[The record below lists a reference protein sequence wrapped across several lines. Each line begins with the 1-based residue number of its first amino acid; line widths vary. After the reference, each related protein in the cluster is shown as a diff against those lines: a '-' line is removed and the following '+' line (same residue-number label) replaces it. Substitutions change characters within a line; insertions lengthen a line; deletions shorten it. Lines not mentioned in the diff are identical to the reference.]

1 MAWEQVSISAD
12 GKKIVGW
19 LKEDIVNCPNVLG
32 DKPKTITIDNKKY
45 TALASY
51 VDERDDIIYLT
62 IDLSNDKPKEKPDG
76 KSTES
81 GTWSSFR

>member
-1 MAWEQVSISAD
+1 MAWKQVSISAD
-12 GKKIVGW
+12 GKKIGGW
-19 LKEDIVNCPNVLG
+19 LKEEIINCPNVLG

-45 TALASY
+45 TAVASY

-81 GTWSSFR
+81 GS